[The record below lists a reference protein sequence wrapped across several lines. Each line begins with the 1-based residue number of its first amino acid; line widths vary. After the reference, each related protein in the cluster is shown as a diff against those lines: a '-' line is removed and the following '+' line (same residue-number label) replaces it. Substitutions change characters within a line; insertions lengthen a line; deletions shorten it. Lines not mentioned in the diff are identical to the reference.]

1 MGWLCLDYENFYPKN
16 KKEIPEG
23 KEQKSE
29 SKGKLRHV
37 SFALYNCKMWIKFLC
52 LLSRKVGTNLR

>member
-37 SFALYNCKMWIKFLC
+37 SFALY
-52 LLSRKVGTNLR
+52 